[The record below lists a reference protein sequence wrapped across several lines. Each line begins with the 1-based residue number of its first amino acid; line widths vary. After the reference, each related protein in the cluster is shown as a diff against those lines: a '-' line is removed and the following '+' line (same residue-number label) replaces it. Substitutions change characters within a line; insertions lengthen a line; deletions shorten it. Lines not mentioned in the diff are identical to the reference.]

1 MKINMKIEREINITI
16 ERSFNTIDIN
26 QLCCIVELYL
36 KNKLNHFS
44 FSHGIASLFHGNSD
58 IPLIEIMNIKMSN

>member
-1 MKINMKIEREINITI
+1 MKIEMKIEREINITI

-26 QLCCIVELYL
+26 QLWCIVELYL

-44 FSHGIASLFHGNSD
+44 FSHRITSLFHGNSN
-58 IPLIEIMNIKMSN
+58 IPFN